1 MVNAFAVLLAF
12 DLQTYN
18 PSRRWSHEQ
27 CLQRRSGAFANA
39 FRKRFCACRR
49 LRNSLNEGNIM
60 SQKILIVG
68 AGFAGV
74 WGALGAARVLDGA
87 GVRSSDVEITLISPK
102 PELQIRPRMYEA
114 EPQKMAAPLL
124 PLLDAIGV
132 KYVEGSVDG
141 ISVEDRTVS
150 VVSANGQKRSLAYD
164 RLLLTSG
171 SKLSRPPVP
180 GLEHA
185 FSVDRIEDAV
195 ELDNHLDKLAK
206 LPASPARNTVAVV
219 GCGFTGIEVATE
231 LPKRLREKFGADAA
245 IRVVVI
251 GTQDAIGPDL
261 GPNPR
266 PFVAEAFES
275 LGVEAVLGSGV
286 VSVDAG
292 GVRTASG
299 QRIEASTV
307 IWAGGMRA
315 SPLAAQ
321 VSSNLDP
328 LGRVEVAPDLRVP
341 EAPNVFVAGDVA
353 KALTDDSGR
362 YALMSCQHAIV
373 MGQFGGHNVAAD
385 LLGVPTLTYRQ
396 PFYATCVD
404 LGEWGAVYS
413 EGWDR
418 QIKLTHA
425 EGKARKQMINTQWI
439 YPPAPNSAD
448 ALAAGNPQASFG

>member
-1 MVNAFAVLLAF
+1 
-12 DLQTYN
+12 
-18 PSRRWSHEQ
+18 
-27 CLQRRSGAFANA
+27 
-39 FRKRFCACRR
+39 
-49 LRNSLNEGNIM
+49 M

-102 PELQIRPRMYEA
+102 PELQIRPRLYES
-114 EPQKMAAPLL
+114 EPQRMAAPLL
-124 PLLDAIGV
+124 PLLDAVGV
-132 KYVEGSVDG
+132 KFLEGSVEE
-141 ISVEDRTVS
+141 ISVHDKTVGVVS
-150 VVSANGQKRSLAYD
+150 VNGLKRSLAYD

-171 SKLSRPPVP
+171 SRLSRPPVP
-180 GLEHA
+180 GLTEYA

-195 ELDNHLDKLAK
+195 ALDGHFAELAK
-206 LPASPARNTVAVV
+206 LPDSPARNTVAVV

-231 LPKRLREKFGADAA
+231 LPKRLRESFGADAA

-251 GTQDAIGPDL
+251 GAQDDMGPDL

-266 PFVAEAFES
+266 PYVSEAFDS
-275 LGVEAVLGSGV
+275 LGIEAVLGSGV
-286 VSVDAG
+286 VSIDAY

-299 QRIEASTV
+299 TRIEARTV

-315 SPLAAQ
+315 SSLTAQ
-321 VSSNLDP
+321 VASRLDP
-328 LGRVEVAPDLRVP
+328 LGRVEVTDDLRVP
-341 EAPNVFVAGDVA
+341 EASTVFVAGDVA
-353 KALTDDSGR
+353 RARSDDDGH

-385 LLGVPTLTYRQ
+385 LIGLATLEYRQ
-396 PFYATCVD
+396 PFYATCLD

-425 EGKARKQMINTQWI
+425 EGKVRKQVINTQWI
-439 YPPAPNSAD
+439 YPPAPNRAE
-448 ALAAGNPQASFG
+448 ALAAGNPQASFD

>member
-1 MVNAFAVLLAF
+1 
-12 DLQTYN
+12 
-18 PSRRWSHEQ
+18 
-27 CLQRRSGAFANA
+27 
-39 FRKRFCACRR
+39 
-49 LRNSLNEGNIM
+49 M

-74 WGALGAARVLDGA
+74 WGALGAARVLDA
-87 GVRSSDVEITLISPK
+87 ACVSTSDVEITLISPK
-102 PELQIRPRMYEA
+102 PELQIRPRLYES
-114 EPQKMAAPLL
+114 EPQRMAAPLL
-124 PLLDAIGV
+124 PLLEAVGV
-132 KYVEGSVDG
+132 NYLEGMVEE
-141 ISVEDRTVS
+141 ISVHEKTVS
-150 VVSANGQKRSLAYD
+150 VVAANGQKRTLSYD

-180 GLEHA
+180 GLAEYA

-195 ELDNHLDKLAK
+195 VLERHLEELARQPD
-206 LPASPARNTVAVV
+206 SRARNTVVVV

-231 LPKRLREKFGADAA
+231 LPTRMRQTFGPDAA
-245 IRVVVI
+245 IRVVVV
-251 GTQDAIGPDL
+251 GSQAEIGPDL

-266 PFVAEAFES
+266 PFVSEAFNS

-286 VSVDAG
+286 VSVDAD

-299 QRIEASTV
+299 SHIEARTV

-315 SPLAAQ
+315 SSLAAQ
-321 VSSNLDP
+321 VSSRLDP
-328 LGRVEVAPDLRVP
+328 LGRVEVALDLRVA
-341 EAPNVFVAGDVA
+341 EAPDVFVAGDVA
-353 KALTDDSGR
+353 QALCDDNGR

-385 LLGVPTLTYRQ
+385 LIGVPTLEYRQ

-404 LGEWGAVYS
+404 LGEWGAIYS

-418 QIKLTHA
+418 QIKLTNA
-425 EGKARKQMINTQWI
+425 EGKARKQIINTQWI
-439 YPPAPNSAD
+439 YPPAPNRTE

>member
-1 MVNAFAVLLAF
+1 
-12 DLQTYN
+12 
-18 PSRRWSHEQ
+18 
-27 CLQRRSGAFANA
+27 
-39 FRKRFCACRR
+39 
-49 LRNSLNEGNIM
+49 M

-87 GVRSSDVEITLISPK
+87 GVTSGDVEITLISPK
-102 PELQIRPRMYEA
+102 PELQIRPRLYES
-114 EPQKMAAPLL
+114 EPQRMAVPLL
-124 PLLDAIGV
+124 PLLDAVGV
-132 KYVEGSVDG
+132 KFLEGSVEE
-141 ISVEDRTVS
+141 ISAREKTVS
-150 VVSANGQKRSLAYD
+150 VAGSSGQKSLLAYD

-180 GLEHA
+180 GLAEHA

-195 ELDNHLDKLAK
+195 ALDDHLAALAK
-206 LPASPARNTVAVV
+206 LPDSPARNTVAVV

-231 LPKRLREKFGADAA
+231 LPKRLRERFGPDATG
-245 IRVVVI
+245 RVVVI
-251 GTQDAIGPDL
+251 GAQDDIGPDL

-266 PFVAEAFES
+266 PYVAEAFDS
-275 LGVEAVLGSGV
+275 LGVEAVLGSRV
-286 VSVDAG
+286 VSVGPD

-299 QRIEASTV
+299 MHIEAMTV

-315 SPLAAQ
+315 SPLTAQ

-328 LGRVEVAPDLRVP
+328 LGRVEVTPDLRVA
-341 EAPNVFVAGDVA
+341 EAPHVFVAGDVA
-353 KALTDDSGR
+353 RARSDDDGHH
-362 YALMSCQHAIV
+362 ALMSCQHAIV

-385 LLGVPTLTYRQ
+385 LIGVPTLEYRQ

-439 YPPAPNSAD
+439 YPPAPNRAD
-448 ALAAGNPQASFG
+448 ALAAGNPQASFD

>member
-1 MVNAFAVLLAF
+1 
-12 DLQTYN
+12 
-18 PSRRWSHEQ
+18 
-27 CLQRRSGAFANA
+27 
-39 FRKRFCACRR
+39 
-49 LRNSLNEGNIM
+49 M
-60 SQKILIVG
+60 SKKILIVG

-102 PELQIRPRMYEA
+102 PELQIRPRLYES
-114 EPQKMAAPLL
+114 EPQRMAAPLL

-132 KYVEGSVDG
+132 NFLEGSVEE
-141 ISVEDRTVS
+141 ISVDDKTVS
-150 VVSANGQKRSLAYD
+150 VMSTNGLKRNLAYD

-171 SKLSRPPVP
+171 SKLNRPSVP
-180 GLEHA
+180 GLAEYA

-195 ELDNHLDKLAK
+195 ALDNHLAELAK
-206 LPASPARNTVAVV
+206 LPDSPARNTVAVV

-231 LPKRLREKFGADAA
+231 LPKRMRELFGADAA
-245 IRVVVI
+245 VRVVVI
-251 GTQDAIGPDL
+251 GSQDDIGPDL

-266 PFVAEAFES
+266 PYVSDAFDS
-275 LGVEAVLGSGV
+275 LGIEAVLGSGV
-286 VSVDAG
+286 VSVDAD

-299 QRIEASTV
+299 TRIEARTV

-315 SPLAAQ
+315 SSLAAQ
-321 VSSNLDP
+321 VSSRLDS
-328 LGRVEVAPDLRVP
+328 LGRVEVALDLRAA
-341 EAPNVFVAGDVA
+341 EAPDVFVAGDVA
-353 KALTDDSGR
+353 RALCDDSGR

-385 LLGVPTLTYRQ
+385 LIGVPTLEYRQ

-404 LGEWGAVYS
+404 LGEWGAIYS

-418 QIKLTHA
+418 QIKLTNA
-425 EGKARKQMINTQWI
+425 EGKVRKQIINTKWI
-439 YPPAPNSAD
+439 YPPAPIRTE

>member
-1 MVNAFAVLLAF
+1 
-12 DLQTYN
+12 
-18 PSRRWSHEQ
+18 
-27 CLQRRSGAFANA
+27 
-39 FRKRFCACRR
+39 
-49 LRNSLNEGNIM
+49 M

-87 GVRSSDVEITLISPK
+87 GVTSGDVEITLISPK
-102 PELQIRPRMYEA
+102 PELQIRPRLYES
-114 EPQKMAAPLL
+114 EPQRMAAPLL

-132 KYVEGSVDG
+132 KFLEGSVEE
-141 ISVEDRTVS
+141 ISVREKTVS
-150 VVSANGQKRSLAYD
+150 VACANGQRRLLAYD

-171 SKLSRPPVP
+171 SRLSKPPVP
-180 GLEHA
+180 GLAEHA

-195 ELDNHLDKLAK
+195 ALDDHFAALTK
-206 LPASPARNTVAVV
+206 LPESPARNTVAVV

-231 LPKRLREKFGADAA
+231 LPKRLCEWFGPQTKG
-245 IRVVVI
+245 RVVVI
-251 GTQDAIGPDL
+251 GAQDDIGPDL

-266 PFVAEAFES
+266 PYVAEAFAS
-275 LGVEAVLGSGV
+275 LGVEAVLGSRV
-286 VSVDAG
+286 VSVAAD

-299 QRIEASTV
+299 MHIEAMTV
-307 IWAGGMRA
+307 IWAGGMLA
-315 SPLAAQ
+315 SPLTSQ
-321 VSSNLDP
+321 VSSHLDP
-328 LGRVEVAPDLRVP
+328 LGRVEVTPDLRAA
-341 EAPNVFVAGDVA
+341 EAPHVFVAGDVA
-353 KALTDDSGR
+353 RARSDDDGH

-385 LLGVPTLTYRQ
+385 LIGVPTLEYRQ

-404 LGEWGAVYS
+404 LGDWGAVYS

-439 YPPAPNSAD
+439 YPPAPNRAE
-448 ALAAGNPQASFG
+448 ALAAGNPQASFD

>member
-1 MVNAFAVLLAF
+1 
-12 DLQTYN
+12 
-18 PSRRWSHEQ
+18 
-27 CLQRRSGAFANA
+27 
-39 FRKRFCACRR
+39 
-49 LRNSLNEGNIM
+49 M

-114 EPQKMAAPLL
+114 EPQNMAAPLL
-124 PLLDAIGV
+124 PLFDAIGV
-132 KYVEGSVDG
+132 KYVEGSVDA
-141 ISVEDRTVS
+141 ISVQDKTVS
-150 VVSANGQKRSLAYD
+150 VVAANGQTHSLAYD

-171 SKLSRPPVP
+171 SKLSRPPIP

-195 ELDNHLDKLAK
+195 ELDAHLDALAK
-206 LPASPARNTVAVV
+206 LPASTARNTVAVV

-231 LPKRLREKFGADAA
+231 LPKRLREKFGDDANV
-245 IRVVVI
+245 RVVVI
-251 GTQDAIGPDL
+251 GSQAEIGPDL

-266 PFVAEAFES
+266 PFIAEAFES
-275 LGVEAVLGSGV
+275 LGVETVLGSGV
-286 VSVDAG
+286 VSVDAE

-299 QRIEASTV
+299 QRIEAGTV

-321 VSSNLDP
+321 VSSHIDP
-328 LGRVEVAPDLRVP
+328 LGRAEVAADLRVP
-341 EAPNVFVAGDVA
+341 EAPHVFIAGDVA
-353 KALTDDSGR
+353 RALTDDDGH
-362 YALMSCQHAIV
+362 YALMSCQHAMI

-385 LLGVPTLTYRQ
+385 LIGLPTLPYRQ

-418 QIKLTHA
+418 QMKLTHA
-425 EGKARKQMINTQWI
+425 EGKARKQMINTKWI
-439 YPPAPNSAD
+439 YPPAPTRAE
-448 ALAAGNPQASFG
+448 ALAAGNPEASFG

>member
-1 MVNAFAVLLAF
+1 
-12 DLQTYN
+12 
-18 PSRRWSHEQ
+18 
-27 CLQRRSGAFANA
+27 
-39 FRKRFCACRR
+39 
-49 LRNSLNEGNIM
+49 M

-87 GVRSSDVEITLISPK
+87 GVTSGDVEITLISPK
-102 PELQIRPRMYEA
+102 PELQIRPRLYES
-114 EPQKMAAPLL
+114 EPQRMAAPLL
-124 PLLDAIGV
+124 PLLDAVGV
-132 KYVEGSVDG
+132 KFLEGSVEE
-141 ISVEDRTVS
+141 ISVREKTVS
-150 VVSANGQKRSLAYD
+150 VACANGQRRLLAYD

-171 SKLSRPPVP
+171 SRLSKPPVP
-180 GLEHA
+180 GLAEHA

-195 ELDNHLDKLAK
+195 ALDDHFAALAK
-206 LPASPARNTVAVV
+206 LPESPARNTVAVV

-231 LPKRLREKFGADAA
+231 LPKRLREWFGPQTKG
-245 IRVVVI
+245 RVVVI
-251 GTQDAIGPDL
+251 GAQDDIGPDL

-266 PFVAEAFES
+266 PYVAEAFAS
-275 LGVEAVLGSGV
+275 LGVEAVLGSRV
-286 VSVDAG
+286 VSVAAD

-299 QRIEASTV
+299 MHIEAMTV
-307 IWAGGMRA
+307 IWAGGMLA
-315 SPLAAQ
+315 SPLTSQ
-321 VSSNLDP
+321 VSSHLDP
-328 LGRVEVAPDLRVP
+328 LGRVEVTPDLRAA
-341 EAPNVFVAGDVA
+341 EAPHVFVAGDVA
-353 KALTDDSGR
+353 RARSDDDGH

-385 LLGVPTLTYRQ
+385 LIGVPTLEYRQ

-404 LGEWGAVYS
+404 LGDWGAVYS

-439 YPPAPNSAD
+439 YPPAPNRAE

>member
-1 MVNAFAVLLAF
+1 MSSVLIVDFVIFQPKAI
-12 DLQTYN
+12 
-18 PSRRWSHEQ
+18 
-27 CLQRRSGAFANA
+27 
-39 FRKRFCACRR
+39 
-49 LRNSLNEGNIM
+49 IM

-102 PELQIRPRMYEA
+102 AELQIRPRLYES
-114 EPQKMAAPLL
+114 EPQRMAAPLR
-124 PLLDAIGV
+124 PLLDAVGV
-132 KYVEGSVDG
+132 NFLEGSVEE
-141 ISVEDRTVS
+141 ISVHDRTVS
-150 VVSANGQKRSLAYD
+150 VVSANGSTRSLAYD

-171 SKLSRPPVP
+171 SRLNRPPIP
-180 GLEHA
+180 GLVEYA

-195 ELDNHLDKLAK
+195 ALDNHFTELAK
-206 LPASPARNTVAVV
+206 LPDSPARNTVAVV

-231 LPKRLREKFGADAA
+231 LPKRMREQFGDDAA
-245 IRVVVI
+245 VRVVVI
-251 GTQDAIGPDL
+251 GSQDDIGPDL

-266 PFVAEAFES
+266 PYVSEAFDS
-275 LGVEAVLGSGV
+275 LGVETVLGSGV
-286 VSVDAG
+286 VSVDAD
-292 GVRTASG
+292 GVRTATG
-299 QRIEASTV
+299 TRIEAMTV

-315 SPLAAQ
+315 SSLTAQ
-321 VSSNLDP
+321 VSSHLDP
-328 LGRVEVAPDLRVP
+328 LGRVEVTPDLRVA
-341 EAPNVFVAGDVA
+341 EAPEVFVAGDVA
-353 KALTDDSGR
+353 RARSDDDGH

-385 LLGVPTLTYRQ
+385 LIGVPTLEYRQ
-396 PFYATCVD
+396 PFYATCLD

-439 YPPAPNSAD
+439 YPPAPNRTE
-448 ALAAGNPQASFG
+448 ALAAGNPQASPS

>member
-1 MVNAFAVLLAF
+1 
-12 DLQTYN
+12 
-18 PSRRWSHEQ
+18 
-27 CLQRRSGAFANA
+27 
-39 FRKRFCACRR
+39 
-49 LRNSLNEGNIM
+49 M

-87 GVRSSDVEITLISPK
+87 GVTGSDVEITLVSPK
-102 PELQIRPRMYEA
+102 PELQIRPRLYESG
-114 EPQKMAAPLL
+114 PQQMAAPLL
-124 PLLDAIGV
+124 PLLDAVGV
-132 KYVEGSVDG
+132 KFLEGSVEEIDVREKTAGVACADG
-141 ISVEDRTVS
+141 E
-150 VVSANGQKRSLAYD
+150 KRLIAYD

-180 GLEHA
+180 GLAEHA
-185 FSVDRIEDAV
+185 FSVDCIEDAV
-195 ELDNHLDKLAK
+195 ALDAHFAALAK
-206 LPASPARNTVAVV
+206 LPESPARNTVAVV

-231 LPKRLREKFGADAA
+231 LPKRLREWFGADAKR
-245 IRVVVI
+245 RVVVI
-251 GTQDAIGPDL
+251 GAQDDIGPDL

-266 PFVAEAFES
+266 PYVAEAFDS
-275 LGVEAVLGSGV
+275 LGVEAVLGSRV
-286 VSVDAG
+286 VSIAAD

-299 QRIEASTV
+299 THIEAMTV

-321 VSSNLDP
+321 VSSHLDA
-328 LGRVEVAPDLRVP
+328 LGRVVVTADLRVAD
-341 EAPNVFVAGDVA
+341 APHVFVAGDVA
-353 KALTDDSGR
+353 RARCDDDGHD
-362 YALMSCQHAIV
+362 ALMSCQHAIV

-385 LLGVPTLTYRQ
+385 LIGVPTLTYRQ

-439 YPPAPNSAD
+439 YPPAPNRAD
-448 ALAAGNPQASFG
+448 ALAAGNPLASFG

>member
-1 MVNAFAVLLAF
+1 
-12 DLQTYN
+12 
-18 PSRRWSHEQ
+18 
-27 CLQRRSGAFANA
+27 
-39 FRKRFCACRR
+39 
-49 LRNSLNEGNIM
+49 M

-87 GVRSSDVEITLISPK
+87 GVTSGDVEITLISPK
-102 PELQIRPRMYEA
+102 PELQIRPRLYES
-114 EPQKMAAPLL
+114 EPQRMAAPLL
-124 PLLDAIGV
+124 PLLDAVGV
-132 KYVEGSVDG
+132 KFLEGSVEE
-141 ISVEDRTVS
+141 ISVHEKTVS
-150 VVSANGQKRSLAYD
+150 VAGSNGQKSLLAYD

-180 GLEHA
+180 GLTEHA

-195 ELDNHLDKLAK
+195 ALDDHFAALAK
-206 LPASPARNTVAVV
+206 LPDSPARNTVAVV

-231 LPKRLREKFGADAA
+231 LPKRLRERFGPDATG
-245 IRVVVI
+245 RVVVI
-251 GTQDAIGPDL
+251 GAQDDIGPDL

-266 PFVAEAFES
+266 PYVAEAFDA
-275 LGVEAVLGSGV
+275 LGVEAVLGSRV
-286 VSVDAG
+286 VSVGPD

-299 QRIEASTV
+299 MHIEAMTV

-315 SPLAAQ
+315 SPLTAQ

-328 LGRVEVAPDLRVP
+328 LGRVEVAPDLRVA
-341 EAPNVFVAGDVA
+341 EAPHVFVAGDVA
-353 KALTDDSGR
+353 RARSDDDGHH
-362 YALMSCQHAIV
+362 ALMSCQHAIV

-385 LLGVPTLTYRQ
+385 LIGVPTLEYRQ

-439 YPPAPNSAD
+439 YPPAPNRSD
-448 ALAAGNPQASFG
+448 ALAAGNPQASFD

>member
-1 MVNAFAVLLAF
+1 
-12 DLQTYN
+12 
-18 PSRRWSHEQ
+18 
-27 CLQRRSGAFANA
+27 
-39 FRKRFCACRR
+39 
-49 LRNSLNEGNIM
+49 M

-87 GVRSSDVEITLISPK
+87 GVTSGDVEITLISPK
-102 PELQIRPRMYEA
+102 PELQIRPRLYES
-114 EPQKMAAPLL
+114 EPQRMAAPLL
-124 PLLDAIGV
+124 PLLDAVGV
-132 KYVEGSVDG
+132 KFLEGSVEE
-141 ISVEDRTVS
+141 ISVHEKTVS
-150 VVSANGQKRSLAYD
+150 VAGSNGQKSLLAYD

-180 GLEHA
+180 GLTEHA

-195 ELDNHLDKLAK
+195 ALDDHFAALAK
-206 LPASPARNTVAVV
+206 LPDSPARNTVAVV

-231 LPKRLREKFGADAA
+231 LPKRLRERFGPGATG
-245 IRVVVI
+245 RVVVI
-251 GTQDAIGPDL
+251 GAQDDIGPDL

-266 PFVAEAFES
+266 PYVAEAFDA
-275 LGVEAVLGSGV
+275 LGVEAVLGSRV
-286 VSVDAG
+286 VSVGPD

-299 QRIEASTV
+299 MHIEAMTV

-315 SPLAAQ
+315 SPLTAQ

-328 LGRVEVAPDLRVP
+328 LGRVEVAPDLRVA
-341 EAPNVFVAGDVA
+341 EAPHVFVAGDVA
-353 KALTDDSGR
+353 RARSDDDGHH
-362 YALMSCQHAIV
+362 ALMSCQHAIV

-385 LLGVPTLTYRQ
+385 LIGVPTLEYRQ

-439 YPPAPNSAD
+439 YPPAPNRSD
-448 ALAAGNPQASFG
+448 ALAAGNPQASFD